1 MDFDIAIIG
10 GGFYGAMSAVH
21 LQSKGLKV
29 ALIERESR
37 VCSRASFWNQARVH
51 GGYHYP
57 RSLTTAFRSQKNY
70 ELFSV
75 DYAGAM
81 AKVGRSYY
89 GIASQRSLVTADQF
103 YSFCQRIGAAVRPA
117 DTSVIQ
123 RFDPEMIAAL
133 FEVEEIAFD
142 AAKLRDLLESR
153 LRVAG
158 VTVLT
163 SNALCAAEK
172 VSPAEF
178 KLTLNDGSI
187 LAANKVVVCGYA
199 ATNEILEKFK
209 VEPIAIKYQL
219 AELALVEA
227 LPDFNSSVTIMD
239 GPFFS
244 YMPFPALDLFS
255 FSHVIYTHHNTWD
268 GQFNVD
274 WRLED
279 CLRLTNGEMARTGS
293 REQVK
298 SNFKKMLND
307 AIRYWPEFKQVK
319 YRGSFFELKALL
331 PRSAGNDSRPIFV
344 SRDHS
349 DIENLHVII
358 GSKMDNIYDCLE
370 YLDQVVLKSDNS
382 MEPNIKT
389 VSI

>member
-1 MDFDIAIIG
+1 MDFDVAIIG

-29 ALIERESR
+29 ALVEREDR
-37 VCSRASFWNQARVH
+37 ICSRASFWNQARVH

-70 ELFSV
+70 ERFAE
-75 DYAGAM
+75 DYSGAM
-81 AKVGRSYY
+81 AKVGKSYY
-89 GIASQRSLVTADQF
+89 GIARQRSLVTADQF
-103 YSFCQRIGAAVRPA
+103 YSFCQRIGAVVKPA
-117 DTSVIQ
+117 DSSVIQ

-153 LRVAG
+153 LRQAG
-158 VTVLT
+158 VSVFL
-163 SNALCAAEK
+163 SKALSQVEK
-172 VSPAEF
+172 LSSDEF
-178 KLTLNDGSI
+178 KLILDDGSQF
-187 LAANKVVVCGYA
+187 AANKVVVCGYA

-274 WRLED
+274 WRLGD

-307 AIRYWPEFKQVK
+307 AIRYWPEFEKAK

-344 SRDHS
+344 SQNHS
-349 DIENLHVII
+349 GVDNLHVII

-370 YLDQVVLKSDNS
+370 YLDQVVLKSVS
-382 MEPNIKT
+382 CTEPNIKT